1 MISRVNEEEWELIV
15 MGTIELRLK
24 LVYENH
30 FYNRRQDQSPS
41 GSKCYHAS
49 TIL

>member
-30 FYNRRQDQSPS
+30 FYNRRQHQSPS
-41 GSKCYHAS
+41 GSKCYQAS